1 MIRLEDEIVALL
13 EAGESAALATIV
25 GQTGSAPRTPGTR
38 MVVRR
43 DGSILGTIGGGRLE
57 AEVIQTGLEVLRS
70 GVSRLQHVTLTGT
83 DAGDMDMICGGE
95 LDVLVEPVRPVP
107 RTMELFRLLGRQRE
121 QGGDWLLAT
130 VLRDS
135 PGGQAGLLSE
145 SYLVQRSA
153 SGLRFYP
160 EQPDNPEGLASLLE
174 TARTECRPTLYTAG
188 NTLGE
193 SRVVI
198 EPIRA
203 KETVHLFGAGHV
215 AREVAILAHRV
226 DFRVEVHDDRPDFA
240 NPERFPLADAIH
252 VPENM
257 GQTLG
262 LTLNGPQI
270 DGNSYV
276 VIVTRGH
283 THDMDVL
290 AQALGTQAAYI
301 GMIGGRRKRDAIY
314 AALRGKGFSQDD
326 LSGVHCPIGLD
337 INAQT
342 PAEIALS
349 IVAEL
354 VQVRAAARSAPGVS
368 TVCSSLPGDSTT
380 LKAAD
385 LFRILP

>member
-1 MIRLEDEIVALL
+1 MIRLEDEILTLL

-70 GVSRLQHVTLTGT
+70 GFSRLQHVTLTGT

-95 LDVLVEPVRPVP
+95 LDVLVEPLRPVS

-130 VLRDS
+130 VLRES

-160 EQPDNPEGLASLLE
+160 EQPDNPERLASLPTSLLE
-174 TARTECRPTLYTAG
+174 KVRLECRPILCMAG
-188 NTLGE
+188 D

-240 NPERFPLADAIH
+240 NPERFPLADAVH

-257 GQTLG
+257 GHA
-262 LTLNGPQI
+262 LTQDGYRI

-301 GMIGGRRKRDAIY
+301 GMIGSRRKRDAIY
-314 AALRGKGFSQDD
+314 AALRGQGFRQDD

-354 VQVRAAARSAPGVS
+354 VKIRAIARSVPKVYES
-368 TVCSSLPGDSTT
+368 
-380 LKAAD
+380 K
-385 LFRILP
+385 

>member
-1 MIRLEDEIVALL
+1 MIRLEDEILTLL

-38 MVVRR
+38 MVVRG

-95 LDVLVEPVRPVP
+95 LDVLVEPLRPVS

-153 SGLRFYP
+153 SGLRFHP
-160 EQPDNPEGLASLLE
+160 EQPENPERLASLLE
-174 TARTECRPTLYTAG
+174 KVRLECRPILCMAG
-188 NTLGE
+188 D

-203 KETVHLFGAGHV
+203 KETLHLFGAGHI
-215 AREVAILAHRV
+215 AREVAILAHWV

-240 NPERFPLADAIH
+240 NLERFPLAEAIH

-257 GQTLG
+257 GQALG
-262 LTLNGPQI
+262 LAQDGRRI
-270 DGNSYV
+270 DENSYV

-301 GMIGGRRKRDAIY
+301 GMIGSRRKRDAIY
-314 AALRGKGFSQDD
+314 GALRAQGFSQDD
-326 LSGVHCPIGLD
+326 LSGVHCPIGLE

-354 VQVRAAARSAPGVS
+354 VKIRAIARSAPGVS
-368 TVCSSLPGDSTT
+368 TVCPPPPRRLHHIES
-380 LKAAD
+380 
-385 LFRILP
+385 R

>member
-1 MIRLEDEIVALL
+1 MPRLEDEILTLL

-70 GVSRLQHVTLTGT
+70 GVSRLRHFALTGT
-83 DAGDMDMICGGE
+83 DVGDMDMICGGE
-95 LDVLVEPVRPVP
+95 LDVLVEPLRPVP

-121 QGGDWLLAT
+121 QGGEWLLAT
-130 VLRDS
+130 VLRESAD
-135 PGGQAGLLSE
+135 GRAGLLSE
-145 SYLVQRSA
+145 SYLVERSA

-160 EQPDNPEGLASLLE
+160 EQPDNPERLASLPTSLLE
-174 TARTECRPTLYTAG
+174 KVRLECRPILCMAG
-188 NTLGE
+188 D

-240 NPERFPLADAIH
+240 NPERFPLAEAVH

-257 GQTLG
+257 GHALAQEDG
-262 LTLNGPQI
+262 RRI

-301 GMIGGRRKRDAIY
+301 GMIGSRRKRDAIY
-314 AALRGKGFSQDD
+314 AALQRQGFSQDD

-354 VQVRAAARSAPGVS
+354 VKIRAIARSSA
-368 TVCSSLPGDSTT
+368 
-380 LKAAD
+380 KACKD
-385 LFRILP
+385 I

>member
-1 MIRLEDEIVALL
+1 MIRLEDEILTLL

-25 GQTGSAPRTPGTR
+25 GQTGSTPRTPGTR
-38 MVVRR
+38 MVVRG

-70 GVSRLQHVTLTGT
+70 GVSRLQHFALSGT

-95 LDVLVEPVRPVP
+95 LDVLVEPLRPVS

-121 QGGDWLLAT
+121 QGGEWLLAT
-130 VLRDS
+130 VLRESAD
-135 PGGQAGLLSE
+135 GRAGLLSE
-145 SYLVQRSA
+145 SYLVARSA

-160 EQPDNPEGLASLLE
+160 EQPDNPERLASLPTSLLE
-174 TARTECRPTLYTAG
+174 KVRLECRPILCMAG
-188 NTLGE
+188 D

-215 AREVAILAHRV
+215 AREVAVLAHRV

-240 NPERFPLADAIH
+240 NPERFPLADAVH

-257 GQTLG
+257 GQALGQTLG
-262 LTLNGPQI
+262 QTQGLALDGRRI
-270 DGNSYV
+270 DEHSYV

-290 AQALGTQAAYI
+290 ARALGTQAAYI
-301 GMIGGRRKRDAIY
+301 GMIGSRRKRDAIY
-314 AALRGKGFSQDD
+314 AALRGQGFSQDD

-354 VQVRAAARSAPGVS
+354 VKIRAIARSAMGRP
-368 TVCSSLPGDSTT
+368 
-380 LKAAD
+380 
-385 LFRILP
+385 

>member
-1 MIRLEDEIVALL
+1 MIRLEDEILTLL
-13 EAGESAALATIV
+13 EAGDSAALATIV

-43 DGSILGTIGGGRLE
+43 DGSILGTVGGGRLE
-57 AEVIQTGLEVLRS
+57 AEVIQTGLDVLRS
-70 GVSRLQHVTLTGT
+70 GFSRLQHFTLAGT

-95 LDVLVEPVRPVP
+95 LDVLVEPLRPVT
-107 RTMELFRLLGRQRE
+107 RTIELFRLLARRRE
-121 QGGDWLLAT
+121 QEGEWLLAT
-130 VLRDS
+130 VIRESAD
-135 PGGQAGLLSE
+135 GRAGLLSE
-145 SYLVQRSA
+145 SYLLQRSA

-160 EQPDNPEGLASLLE
+160 EQPDSPERLASLLE
-174 TARTECRPTLYTAG
+174 SARTECGPTLYTSGSTNG
-188 NTLGE
+188 NTVGE

-198 EPIRA
+198 ELIRA

-215 AREVAILAHRV
+215 SREVALLAHRV
-226 DFRVEVHDDRPDFA
+226 DFRVEVHDDRSDFA
-240 NPERFPLADAIH
+240 NPERFPMADAVH

-257 GQTLG
+257 GRAFEG
-262 LTLNGPQI
+262 RRI
-270 DGNSYV
+270 DENSYV

-290 AQALGTQAAYI
+290 AQALRTQAAYI
-301 GMIGGRRKRDAIY
+301 GMIGSRRKRDAIY
-314 AALRGKGFSQDD
+314 AALRGQGFSQDD

-354 VQVRAAARSAPGVS
+354 VKIRAIARSSA
-368 TVCSSLPGDSTT
+368 
-380 LKAAD
+380 KACKD
-385 LFRILP
+385 I